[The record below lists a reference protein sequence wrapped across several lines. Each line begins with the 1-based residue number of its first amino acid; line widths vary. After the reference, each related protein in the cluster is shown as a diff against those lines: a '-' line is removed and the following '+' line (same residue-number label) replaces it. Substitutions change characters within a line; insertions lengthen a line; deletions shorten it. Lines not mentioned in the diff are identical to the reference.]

1 MTTFNNF
8 TFKIETSFAKKVIK
22 SILET
27 WNVNSVIVY
36 ISFIYFRIKIIEN
49 LQCKKQFYVHKI
61 CNKKPQ
67 IIQI

>member
-49 LQCKKQFYVHKI
+49 LQCKKQF
-61 CNKKPQ
+61 
-67 IIQI
+67 